1 MSYDFG
7 PLVYLK
13 SRGMSPLDDVYEV
26 RMRGE
31 ACGLGPIGAD
41 HGPTKTV
48 TTDVGTM
55 HVCERCSS
63 VWLEPARQLPAI
75 RSLLSTHE
83 AK

>member
-13 SRGMSPLDDVYEV
+13 SHGVSRLDDVYEV

-48 TTDVGTM
+48 TTDSGTM

-63 VWLEPARQLPAI
+63 VWLVPYTRNPGEKP
-75 RSLLSTHE
+75 
-83 AK
+83 